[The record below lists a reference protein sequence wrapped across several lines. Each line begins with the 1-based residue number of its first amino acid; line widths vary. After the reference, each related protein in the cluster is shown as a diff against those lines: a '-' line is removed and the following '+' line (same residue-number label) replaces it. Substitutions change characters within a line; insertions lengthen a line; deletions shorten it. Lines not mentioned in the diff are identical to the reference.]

1 MFIRQEQPLLLDG
14 WKGIMAYAWIPAFD
28 SLLLKKI
35 GPILL
40 KKTNKLKP
48 KEFRLVKYET
58 WLSTVSLCFSSL
70 KKLLLAPRP
79 QLGSLDHRLKLCIII
94 ALALHQYLALVSNIF
109 DL

>member
-1 MFIRQEQPLLLDG
+1 MFIRQEQPLLLNG

-40 KKTNKLKP
+40 KKNKQIKTKGISACQVREMAQHRWPL
-48 KEFRLVKYET
+48 F
-58 WLSTVSLCFSSL
+58 FSL
-70 KKLLLAPRP
+70 KRLLLAPRP

-94 ALALHQYLALVSNIF
+94 ALALHQYLVLVSNMF
-109 DL
+109 DS

>member
-1 MFIRQEQPLLLDG
+1 
-14 WKGIMAYAWIPAFD
+14 MAYAWIPAFD

-40 KKTNKLKP
+40 KNKQIKTKGISACQVQAQLASI
-48 KEFRLVKYET
+48 LV
-58 WLSTVSLCFSSL
+58 S

-79 QLGSLDHRLKLCIII
+79 KLGSLDHRLKLCIII